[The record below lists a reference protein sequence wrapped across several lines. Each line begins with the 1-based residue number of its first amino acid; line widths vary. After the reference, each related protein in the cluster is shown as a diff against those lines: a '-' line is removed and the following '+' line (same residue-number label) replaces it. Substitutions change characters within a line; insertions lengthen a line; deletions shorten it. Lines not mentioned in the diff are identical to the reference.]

1 VNPDSR
7 DAPWIEPRFQ
17 ENQRN
22 FPADELLRYAGQHIA
37 WSWDGSRILASDSD
51 RRALDQKLRDAG
63 IDPLQVIH
71 DYVEDPK
78 LSYLA

>member
-1 VNPDSR
+1 MNPDIPPT
-7 DAPWIEPRFQ
+7 PWLEPAFV

-22 FPADELLRYAGQHIA
+22 FPVEELLRYQGQHIA
-37 WSWDGSRILASDSD
+37 WSWDGSCILGSDVD
-51 RRALDQKLRDAG
+51 RRALDKKLRDAG

-71 DYVEDPK
+71 DFVEDPK